1 VAFNPQNIMKTS
13 FKPLYRFLFVS
24 LAVVGCTSDFDEMNT
39 NPNEPERVPT
49 AYLLTQAQRSARA
62 EQQLFGTNLYAQLF
76 AETQYTGTS
85 RYDLEQL
92 SFDTYYNGPLADL
105 QEIIDMNTNPETK
118 DLAEVVNYGSHENQL
133 AVARILK
140 AYLVQIITDQWG
152 DVPYTDALKGTAN
165 FAPAYT
171 PQSEIYADLVKELK
185 EATAQID
192 VTGEIQGDVIY
203 GGDMGLWKKF
213 GYSLLLRVGIRMSQ
227 VPEVQN
233 LALDAINTA
242 LAAPDNVF
250 QSNEESAVFKY
261 LGEAI
266 NSNPIYYHF
275 HVDNRTDYAISNT
288 LVDFMLA
295 QDDPR
300 LAVYANPTETS
311 VAAGTPEYVGEL
323 YGVTDDIAGE
333 TENAD
338 ISFIGDYWKENA
350 SAPLIFQSYSEVL
363 FIKAELAARGWAGL
377 SEAQAAG
384 FYNDA
389 IEASMNYYGI
399 TDTDVID
406 EFISQPGVAYD
417 QANWQQLIGEQK
429 WLSLYAVGHE
439 PWSEWR
445 RLGYPLLERAPNAT
459 EDREIPL
466 RRTYDTREFTLNRDN
481 VDDAV
486 ARQTNGGTLAMS
498 TPVWWDR

>member
-1 VAFNPQNIMKTS
+1 MKQLFNP
-13 FKPLYRFLFVS
+13 LYTFL
-24 LAVVGCTSDFDEMNT
+24 LIGLTAVGCTSDFDDMNT

-49 AYLLTQAQRSARA
+49 AYLLTQAQRGARG

-105 QEIIDMNTNPETK
+105 QEIIDLNTNPETR

-140 AYLVQIITDQWG
+140 AYLYQIITDQWG
-152 DVPYTDALKGTAN
+152 DVPYAEALKGTAN

-171 PQSEIYADLVKELK
+171 PQAEIYADLVKELK
-185 EATAQID
+185 EAVAQIK
-192 VTGEIQGDVIY
+192 ENESLPGDMIY
-203 GGDMGLWKKF
+203 GGNMSHWKKF
-213 GYSLLLRVGIRMSQ
+213 GYSLLLRVGIRMSE
-227 VPEVQN
+227 VPEAKD
-233 LALDAINTA
+233 LALDAITTA
-242 LAAPDNVF
+242 LASPKNIF
-250 QSNEESAVFKY
+250 ESNAESAVFKY

-275 HVDNRTDYAISNT
+275 HVDNRTDYAVSNT
-288 LVDFMLA
+288 LIDFLLA
-295 QDDPR
+295 HNDPR
-300 LAVYANPTETS
+300 IEVYANPTESS
-311 VAAGTPEYVGEL
+311 VEADAPEYVGEL
-323 YGVTDDIAGE
+323 YGVSDDIAGE

-338 ISFIGDYWKENA
+338 VSFIGDYWKENA
-350 SAPLIFQSYSEVL
+350 AAPLIFQSYSEVL
-363 FIKAELAARGWAGL
+363 FIKAELAARGLAGL
-377 SEAQAAG
+377 SESDAEG
-384 FYNDA
+384 FYNRA
-389 IEASMNYYGI
+389 VAASMEYYGI
-399 TDTDVID
+399 TNPIVIEGYLAQD
-406 EFISQPGVAYD
+406 SVAYD
-417 QANWQQLIGEQK
+417 PGKWRRRIGEQK

-445 RLGYPLLERAPNAT
+445 RLGFPELHRAPNAT

-466 RRTYDTREFTLNRDN
+466 RRTYDTREFTLNREN
-481 VDDAV
+481 VADAV
-486 ARQTNGGTLAMS
+486 ARQTNGGTLTMG

>member
-1 VAFNPQNIMKTS
+1 MKKS
-13 FKPLYRFLFVS
+13 FKPLYTFLLIG

-49 AYLLTQAQRSARA
+49 AYLLTQAQRSARG

-133 AVARILK
+133 AVARIMK
-140 AYLVQIITDQWG
+140 AYLYQIITDQWG
-152 DVPYTDALKGTAN
+152 DVPYKEALKGTSN

-171 PQSEIYADLVKELK
+171 PQAEIYADLVKELK
-185 EATAQID
+185 EAVAQIN
-192 VTGEIQGDVIY
+192 TGETLPGDMIY
-203 GGDMGLWKKF
+203 GGNMAHWKKF
-213 GYSLLLRVGIRMSQ
+213 GYSLLLRVGIRMSE
-227 VPEVQN
+227 VPEAED

-242 LAAPDNVF
+242 LADPKNIFENNA
-250 QSNEESAVFKY
+250 ESAVFKY

-295 QDDPR
+295 QNDPR
-300 LAVYANPTETS
+300 LAIYANPTESS
-311 VAAGTPEYVGEL
+311 VEAGTPEYVGEL
-323 YGVTDDIAGE
+323 YGVSDDIAGE

-350 SAPLIFQSYSEVL
+350 AAPLIFQSYSEVL

-377 SEAQAAG
+377 SEGEAEG
-384 FYNDA
+384 FYNQA
-389 IEASMNYYGI
+389 IAASMAYYGI
-399 TDTDVID
+399 TDPTIVEDYTTQASV
-406 EFISQPGVAYD
+406 VYD
-417 QANWQQLIGEQK
+417 QAKWRQLIGEQK

-445 RLGYPLLERAPNAT
+445 RLGYTLLERAPNAT

-466 RRTYDTREFTLNRDN
+466 RRTYDTREFTLNREN
-481 VDDAV
+481 VDAAV